1 MKPRFPKQLL
11 LWCCTAVVA
20 IAQTTVYYTEIS
32 RAVDT
37 VTQKGI
43 SLSFNVTDLIAGLT
57 GSSTAPLNGASSS
70 NSAYAATGV
79 AFTVNLT
86 ELAKN
91 QDDVSLVSVSSTNN
105 LGLRLNG
112 SSVTGDWKGGNH
124 GGTCSIDTLL
134 NNANV
139 RTAADGSQYLTLAAS
154 VSANGVQLYDAAG
167 NALLNLDALKS
178 SANSSF
184 SAISFNGKYID
195 NIGLHTGEINSQ
207 GAADLIAGLEDVIIN
222 GPTPPEGV
230 YITNAAEFLQRATV
244 SAGSDSYLYLAA
256 PSVSVN
262 GTEGDTATLP
272 CNIGGTAT
280 LTTAPGQESPAALSL
295 THWNNTALRVQ
306 EGGSLSINKLY
317 AFTLSGNSVTNLKM
331 NGNDGSTSDSSPAVS
346 AAYVGRN
353 ATLNI
358 SDNEG
363 LVQVLNNS
371 ATATNAYGEAHAAV
385 YLDAGAALN
394 INRNGGVLFRGN
406 RVLSSALYREAY
418 AAALHVGSN
427 ATAAF
432 KGNTSLEVS
441 GNRTEMQQNRA
452 AYGAGFYLGQS
463 AKLNISETAGD
474 VIFRGNEAV
483 TLGSSTAAGGGIYGA
498 GGSTISITDNKGE
511 VRFENNSAEANSG
524 AANGAAIYA
533 SATLEI
539 QNNAAVVFEGNSAY
553 SAKQNAQGG
562 AVYGNSNIRLS
573 GNGSLSFLGNHAV
586 SGYSGTSY
594 KSVGGGAI
602 YKWSNTS
609 DLHITDNGTVL
620 FQGNYTQSG
629 STSGNTSANGAGGAI
644 NMMGDLFI
652 SNNDSVVFRDNYEQR
667 GSKIWLRSLYQDTNT
682 SAFNT
687 NGHGRTELSAK
698 AGGTLAFYDSV
709 TIFNNYEADRMAIA
723 INGSAEWV
731 QTNPAGTTPN
741 TFESRFSANGSSGEV
756 IFSGA
761 NTKERLNAIR
771 AAKGLGAASF
781 GEVEAS
787 RYFDLQGDT
796 HLLGGRLTVEEDA
809 YLYTFGL
816 AVENGSVLALNNA
829 TLEIDVDHELGLTLG
844 SGCTLDLRGDR
855 NIIVTTLLTME
866 DNSFVTLHPD
876 AANTEEAIVSLG
888 LVTVDDS
895 FLHGGVTVTL
905 SGLDTLDTGSY
916 KLITLFDAEGDPTAL
931 STDNITLAG
940 EGADRTR
947 LRWDWAEMTLFYDH
961 EAQWEIIVDNATG
974 DLELTENKTAD
985 VYVRDAQHFT
995 LAADLRAGGQANGGI
1010 MLESGTAELAEG
1022 SSVAGSVT
1030 FAGAAAERT
1039 LKTLGTAALQQ
1050 VVLESA
1056 EGSNIIHVA
1065 GESLTINA
1073 LSGNGDLTKAGS
1085 GTLLLRGESALRG
1098 DLTLQEGAVDTATM
1112 RFSAI
1117 GEAGTLIGISGV
1129 AADSTEL
1136 SGGTGQ
1142 QMLVELLEKGVS
1154 FSLHE
1159 LVLND
1164 AVIEAQEGVK
1174 AVALNNISLDAGS
1187 CLRLNSAETL
1197 GTLNG
1202 ANTVQ
1207 ASIIPV
1213 AAAAADGETEM
1224 LHLYSDQLNGFTLAG
1239 GSLTLTLTDDIWAAA
1254 PDTFAVTFNGLQV
1267 AEGAAVTYALGGGNI
1282 PAAVVLRGVEAP
1294 QSGVTFFLTAVP
1306 EPATATLSL
1315 LALSVLCLRR
1325 RRALQG

>member
-1 MKPRFPKQLL
+1 MKPRLPIHLIGYLL
-11 LWCCTAVVA
+11 CAGFVVIAASFTDIADTMEAYAKNGIMLNYDEDAHTATLTSA
-20 IAQTTVYYTEIS
+20 GSPLATSGDYAS
-32 RAVDT
+32 
-37 VTQKGI
+37 
-43 SLSFNVTDLIAGLT
+43 AGLT
-57 GSSTAPLNGASSS
+57 FTFNLTALKDVTSAAPL
-70 NSAYAATGV
+70 
-79 AFTVNLT
+79 LT
-86 ELAKN
+86 FH
-91 QDDVSLVSVSSTNN
+91 STNDISVWMS
-105 LGLRLNG
+105 G
-112 SSVTGDWKGGNH
+112 SQELTGGWKGAIWTNGGSYGYTALAANPNVYTENGN
-124 GGTCSIDTLL
+124 S
-134 NNANV
+134 
-139 RTAADGSQYLTLAAS
+139 YLTLTAS
-154 VSANGVQLYDAAG
+154 MGSNGLQLFDAGG
-167 NALLNLDALKS
+167 NSLLNLEKLKTRDNKTVS
-178 SANSSF
+178 S
-184 SAISFNGKYID
+184 ISLNTDYID
-195 NIGLHTGEINSQ
+195 HVAHTTGTLDGS
-207 GAADLIAGLEDVIIN
+207 GAQHAAEQLQADIIAGRQE
-222 GPTPPEGV
+222 PTANV
-230 YITNAAEFLQRATV
+230 ITNAAEFLQRATIP
-244 SAGSDSYLYLAA
+244 AGDTTTLHLAA
-256 PSVSVN
+256 SSISVS
-262 GTEGDTATLP
+262 GTQGDTTTLP
-272 CNIGGTAT
+272 CSIAGTAT
-280 LTTAPGQESPAALSL
+280 ITTAPGQESPAVLSL
-295 THWNNTALRVQ
+295 NHWNNTALRVK
-306 EGGSLSINKLY
+306 EDGVLRINKLY
-317 AFTLSGNSVTNLKM
+317 ALTLSGNSVTNLKM
-331 NGNDGSTSDSSPAVS
+331 NGSDGSTSDSSPAVS

-385 YLDAGAALN
+385 YLDANATLN

-406 RVLSSALYREAY
+406 RVLSSALYKEAY

-432 KGNTSLEVS
+432 KGNASLEVS

-498 GGSTISITDNKGE
+498 GGSTISLTDNRGE
-511 VRFENNSAEANSG
+511 VRFDNNSAEANSG

-573 GNGSLSFLGNHAV
+573 GNGSLSFLGNHAG

-629 STSGNTSANGAGGAI
+629 STSGNTTANGAGGAI

-667 GSKIWLRSLYQDTNT
+667 GSKIWLRSLYQDANT
-682 SAFNT
+682 SAFST
-687 NGHGRTELSAK
+687 NGHGRTELSTK
-698 AGGTLAFYDSV
+698 EGGTLAFYDSV

-731 QTNPAGTTPN
+731 QTNPAGTYPN

-761 NTKERLNAIR
+761 GAKERLNAIR

-781 GEVEAS
+781 GEVDAS

-809 YLYTFGL
+809 TLYTFGL

-844 SGCTLDLRGDR
+844 SGSTLDLRGDR

-947 LRWDWAEMTLFYDH
+947 LRWDWDEMTLFYDH

-995 LAADLRAGGQANGGI
+995 LAADLRAGGQAGGGI

-1030 FAGAAAERT
+1030 FAGDAAERT
-1039 LKTLGTAALQQ
+1039 LKTLGNAALQQ
-1050 VVLESA
+1050 VVLEA
-1056 EGSNIIHVA
+1056 AAGTNIIHVA
-1065 GESLTINA
+1065 GEQLTVNA
-1073 LSGNGDLTKAGS
+1073 LGGNGDLTKAGS
-1085 GTLLLRGESALRG
+1085 GTLLLRGESALQG
-1098 DLTLQEGAVDTATM
+1098 DLTLQDGAVDTATM

-1117 GEAGTLIGISGV
+1117 GEAGTLSGVSGV

-1142 QMLVELLEKGVS
+1142 QMLVELLAAGVS

-1164 AVIEAQEGVK
+1164 AVIEAQAGVH

-1187 CLRLNSAETL
+1187 SLRLNSAETL

-1207 ASIIPV
+1207 AAIIPV
-1213 AAAAADGETEM
+1213 AAAAEDGETEM

-1254 PDTFAVTFNGLQV
+1254 PDAFAVTFNGLQV
-1267 AEGAAVTYALGGGNI
+1267 AADAAVTYALGGGNI
-1282 PAAVVLRGVEAP
+1282 PATATLRGVEAT
-1294 QSGVTFFLTAVP
+1294 QGGVTFLLATVIP

-1315 LALSVLCLRR
+1315 LALSMLSLRR
-1325 RRALQG
+1325 RRALQR

>member
-1 MKPRFPKQLL
+1 MKPRFPKELL
-11 LWCCTAVVA
+11 LWCCTAIVA
-20 IAQTTVYYTEIS
+20 LAETTVYYTEIS
-32 RAVDT
+32 NALGT
-37 VTQKGI
+37 LTQKGI
-43 SLSFNVTDLIAGLT
+43 SLNFDVSRFVASLT
-57 GSSTAPLNGASSS
+57 GTSTAPLYSPDSS
-70 NSAYAATGV
+70 NSSYAATGV

-91 QDDVSLVSVSSTNN
+91 QDDVSLVNVTTSNN

-124 GGTCSIDTLL
+124 GDTCTYDALL
-134 NNANV
+134 NNPNV

-167 NALLNLDALKS
+167 HALLNLGALKS

-184 SAISFNGKYID
+184 SGISFNGNYIN
-195 NIGLHTGEINSQ
+195 NIGIHTGEIDSD
-207 GAADLIAGLEDVIIN
+207 GASNLIAGLEDVIIN
-222 GPTPPEGV
+222 GPTPPEGL
-230 YITNAAEFLQRATV
+230 YITNAAEFLQHATV
-244 SAGSDSYLYLAA
+244 PEGRDTYLYLAA
-256 PSVSVN
+256 PSVSVS
-262 GTEGDTATLP
+262 GTAGDTTTLP
-272 CNIGGTAT
+272 CSIAGTAT
-280 LTTAPGQESPAALSL
+280 LTTAPGQESPAVLSL
-295 THWNNTALRVQ
+295 NHWNNTALRVQ
-306 EGGSLSINKLY
+306 EGGVLSINKLY
-317 AFTLSGNSVTNLKM
+317 ALTLSDNSVTNLKM
-331 NGNDGSTSDSSPAVS
+331 NGSDGSTSDSSPAVS
-346 AAYVGRN
+346 AAYVGKN
-353 ATLNI
+353 AMLSI
-358 SDNEG
+358 SNNAG

-385 YLDAGAALN
+385 YLDAGAELN
-394 INRNGGVLFRGN
+394 INGNGGVLFRGN
-406 RVLSSALYREAY
+406 KVLSSAQYKEAY

-432 KGNTSLEVS
+432 KGNGSLEVS
-441 GNRTEMQQNRA
+441 GNRTEMLQNRA

-463 AKLNISETAGD
+463 ARLNISETEGD
-474 VIFRGNEAV
+474 VLFRGNAV
-483 TLGSSTAAGGGIYGA
+483 ITTGSSAAAGGGIYGA
-498 GGSTISITDNKGE
+498 GSSTISLTDNRGE
-511 VRFENNSAEANSG
+511 VRFENNSAEANGG

-533 SATLEI
+533 TNLEI
-539 QNNAAVVFEGNSAY
+539 LNNAAVVFEGNSAY

-562 AVYGNSNIRLS
+562 AVYANSNIRLS
-573 GNGSLSFLGNHAV
+573 GNGTLSFLGNHAV
-586 SGYSGTSY
+586 SGYSGTGY
-594 KSVGGGAI
+594 KNVGGGAI
-602 YKWSNTS
+602 YKSYNTS

-629 STSGNTSANGAGGAI
+629 STSSNTSANGAGGAI
-644 NMMGDLFI
+644 NMTGDLFI
-652 SNNDSVVFRDNYEQR
+652 SNNDSVIFRDNYEQR

-682 SAFNT
+682 SAFST

-731 QTNPAGTTPN
+731 QTNPAGTYPN
-741 TFESRFSANGSSGEV
+741 TFESRFSANGSSGEI

-761 NTKERLNAIR
+761 GTKERLNAIR
-771 AAKGLGAASF
+771 AAKGLGAASS

-829 TLEIDVDHELGLTLG
+829 TLEIDADHELGLTLG
-844 SGCTLDLRGDR
+844 SGSTLDLRGDR
-855 NIIVTTLLTME
+855 NIIVTTMLTME

-888 LVTVDDS
+888 SVTVDDS

-931 STDNITLAG
+931 STDNMTLAG
-940 EGADRTR
+940 EGADRAR
-947 LRWDWAEMTLFYDH
+947 LRWDWDEMTLFYDH
-961 EAQWEIIVDNATG
+961 EAQWQIIVDNATG

-995 LAADLRAGGQANGGI
+995 LAAALRAGGQANGGI
-1010 MLESGTAELAEG
+1010 ILESGTAELAEG

-1030 FAGAAAERT
+1030 FAGDAAERT
-1039 LKTLGTAALQQ
+1039 LKTLGNAELQQ
-1050 VVLESA
+1050 VVLEA
-1056 EGSNIIHVA
+1056 AAGANIIHVA
-1065 GESLTINA
+1065 GEQLTVNA
-1073 LSGNGDLTKAGS
+1073 LSGNGALTKAGS
-1085 GTLLLRGESALRG
+1085 GTLQLRGESALRG
-1098 DLTLQEGAVDTATM
+1098 DLTIQDGAVDTETM

-1117 GEAGTLIGISGV
+1117 GEAGTLNGVSGV

-1136 SGGTGQ
+1136 SGGTGR
-1142 QMLVELLEKGVS
+1142 QMKVELLAAGLS

-1164 AVIEAQEGVK
+1164 TVIEAQEGVH
-1174 AVALNNISLDAGS
+1174 AVALNNVSLDAGS
-1187 CLRLNSAETL
+1187 SLRLNSAETL

-1207 ASIIPV
+1207 AAIIPV
-1213 AAAAADGETEM
+1213 AAAAEGGAADG
-1224 LHLYSDQLNGFTLAG
+1224 LHLYSDQLNGFSLTG
-1239 GSLTLTLTDDIWAAA
+1239 GSLTLALTDDIWAAVSGNF
-1254 PDTFAVTFNGLQV
+1254 DVTFNGLQV
-1267 AEGAAVTYALGGGNI
+1267 AENAAVTYALDGSNA
-1282 PAAVVLRGVEAP
+1282 PATAALRGVETH
-1294 QSGVTFFLTAVP
+1294 SGGVTFLLATVIP

-1315 LALSVLCLRR
+1315 LALVGLVTRR
-1325 RRALQG
+1325 RR

>member
-11 LWCCTAVVA
+11 IWCCTALVA
-20 IAQTTVYYTEIS
+20 LAETTVYFTEIS
-32 RAVDT
+32 SSLET
-37 VTQKGI
+37 LTQKGI
-43 SLSFNVTDLIAGLT
+43 SLRFNSLTATLT
-57 GSSTAPLNGASSS
+57 GTSTAPLYSPDSS

-86 ELAKN
+86 KLASN
-91 QDDVSLVSVSSTNN
+91 QDAASLVNVTTSNN

-112 SSVTGDWKGGNH
+112 SSVTGDWKGDPYGAS
-124 GGTCSIDTLL
+124 CSYSALI

-167 NALLNLDALKS
+167 HALLNLGALKS

-184 SAISFNGKYID
+184 SGISFNGNYIN
-195 NIGLHTGEINSQ
+195 NIGIHTGEIDSD
-207 GAADLIAGLEDVIIN
+207 GASNLIAGLEDVIIN
-222 GPTPPEGV
+222 GPTPPEGL

-244 SAGSDSYLYLAA
+244 PAENDTYLYLAVS
-256 PSVSVN
+256 SVSVS
-262 GTEGDTATLP
+262 GTAGDTATLP
-272 CNIGGTAT
+272 CSIAGSAT
-280 LTTAPGQESPAALSL
+280 LTTAPGQESPAVLSL
-295 THWNNTALRVQ
+295 NHWNNTALRVQ
-306 EGGSLSINKLY
+306 EGGALRINKLY
-317 AFTLSGNSVTNLKM
+317 ALTLSDNSVTDLKM
-331 NGNDGSTSDSSPAVS
+331 NGSNGSTSDSSPAVS
-346 AAYVGRN
+346 AAYVGKN
-353 ATLNI
+353 ATLSI
-358 SDNEG
+358 SDNAG

-385 YLDAGAALN
+385 YLDAGAELN
-394 INRNGGVLFRGN
+394 INGNGGVLFRGN
-406 RVLSSALYREAY
+406 RVLSSAQYKEAY

-427 ATAAF
+427 ATATF
-432 KGNTSLEVS
+432 KGNASLEVS

-463 AKLNISETAGD
+463 ARLNISETEGD
-474 VIFRGNEAV
+474 VLFRGNVVVTSASSSSATGAAV
-483 TLGSSTAAGGGIYGA
+483 NGAGSST
-498 GGSTISITDNKGE
+498 ISLTDNRGE
-511 VRFENNSAEANSG
+511 VRFENNSAEANGG

-533 SATLEI
+533 TNLEI
-539 QNNAAVVFEGNSAY
+539 LNNAAVVFEGNSAY

-573 GNGSLSFLGNHAV
+573 GNGTLSFLGNHAV

-594 KSVGGGAI
+594 KNVGGGAI
-602 YKWSNTS
+602 YKSYNTS

-629 STSGNTSANGAGGAI
+629 STSSNTSANGAGGAI
-644 NMMGDLFI
+644 NMTGDLFI
-652 SNNDSVVFRDNYEQR
+652 SNNDSVIFRDNYEQR

-682 SAFNT
+682 SAFST

-723 INGSAEWV
+723 INGSTEWV
-731 QTNPAGTTPN
+731 QTNPAGTYPN

-761 NTKERLNAIR
+761 GAKERLNAIR

-809 YLYTFGL
+809 SLYTFGL

-844 SGCTLDLRGDR
+844 SGSTLDLRGDR

-947 LRWDWAEMTLFYDH
+947 LRWDWNEMTLFYDH

-974 DLELTENKTAD
+974 NLELTENKTAD

-1010 MLESGTAELAEG
+1010 MLENGTAELAEG

-1030 FAGAAAERT
+1030 FAGDAAERT
-1039 LKTLGTAALQQ
+1039 LKTQGNAELQQ
-1050 VVLESA
+1050 VVLEA
-1056 EGSNIIHVA
+1056 AAGANIIHVA
-1065 GESLTINA
+1065 GEQLTVNA
-1073 LSGNGDLTKAGS
+1073 LGGNGDLTKAGS

-1098 DLTLQEGAVDTATM
+1098 DLTLQDGAVDTATM

-1117 GEAGTLIGISGV
+1117 GEAGTLSGVSGV

-1142 QMLVELLEKGVS
+1142 QMNVELLAAGLS

-1164 AVIEAQEGVK
+1164 TVIEAQEGVH
-1174 AVALNNISLDAGS
+1174 AVALNNIQLDAGS

-1207 ASIIPV
+1207 AAIIPV
-1213 AAAAADGETEM
+1213 AAAAENGEAEI

-1239 GSLTLTLTDDIWAAA
+1239 GSLTLALTDDIWDAVPAA
-1254 PDTFAVTFNGLQV
+1254 FAVTFNGLQV
-1267 AEGAAVTYALGGGNI
+1267 AEGAAVTYALGGGNV
-1282 PAAVVLRGVEAP
+1282 PVGAALRGVEAA
-1294 QSGVTFFLTAVP
+1294 QGGVTFLLTAVP
-1306 EPATATLSL
+1306 EPATASLTL

-1325 RRALQG
+1325 RRTLQR